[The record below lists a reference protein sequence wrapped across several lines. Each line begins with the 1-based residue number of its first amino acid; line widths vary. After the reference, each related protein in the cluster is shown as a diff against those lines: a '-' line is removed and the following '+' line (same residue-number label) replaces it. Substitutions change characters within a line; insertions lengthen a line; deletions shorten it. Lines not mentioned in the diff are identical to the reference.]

1 MVDDF
6 RRRFWISLALTVP
19 VLATSE
25 MVQHFAGLQGRL
37 AFPGDNFVG
46 FAFATAVYFYGGW
59 PFLIGLIEEL
69 RKRLPGMMTLVAL
82 AITVAYAY
90 SALVVLGLPGSVFF
104 WETATLIDIMLLGHW
119 IEMRSVLGASR
130 AIEQLVRLLPAEA
143 HRVLADG
150 SIEEVPLAALQ
161 PGERVL
167 VKPGERIPTDGL
179 VVQGRTSVNQAMLT
193 GESQPVEKG
202 EGDEVIGGAV
212 NGEGSITIEIRRTGA
227 DTYLSQVIELVR
239 KAQETRSRTQDLAN
253 RAALW
258 LTLIAIGGGTLTL
271 VAWLGAGRAFSFALE
286 RMVTVMVITCP
297 HALGLA
303 VPLVVAMSTALSA
316 RQGLLIRD
324 RSAFERAR
332 ELDAVVF
339 DKTGTLTE
347 GRFGVTDIVPLD
359 GRTEHEVL
367 RLASALE
374 SRSEHPIA
382 AGIVRAATER
392 GVQYPA
398 PDGFAAIPGKGAQG
412 RVDGRAVK
420 VVSPGYVRDQG
431 LEAWDQGERLQRL
444 ADQGK
449 TVVYV
454 LVDGQP
460 IGAIAL
466 ADIIRPESREALDQL
481 KAMGIKPIM
490 LTGDSRAVA
499 RWVAEQLGLDDYFAE
514 VLPDQK
520 AAKIE
525 EVKRRGLTV
534 AMVGDGVNDA
544 PALVAADVGIAIG
557 AGTDVAIEA
566 ADIVLVRS
574 DPRDVPAI
582 VQLARATYRKM
593 VQNLWW
599 ATGYNTVA
607 IPLAAGVLAPAGILL
622 SPALG
627 AVLMSVSTVVVAL
640 NAQLLGRGRRA
651 ATGVIIDAMK
661 AGRRPIVVRF
671 LAFAAALAVG
681 AQGGGVPMCMS
692 LLAEVSTP
700 CAMHTHAGSAVHD
713 ANVVTLSAAPSG
725 HDACHADAATFGCA
739 TGGACPSGGTAA
751 PAWAHVLVAPRA
763 ASRTQDLGPA
773 STLTSY
779 LAPPLA
785 PPPQA

>member
-6 RRRFWISLALTVP
+6 RRRFWVSLGLTVP

-25 MVQHFAGLQGRL
+25 MLQHILGLRAVL
-37 AFPGDNFVG
+37 AFPGDQYVE
-46 FAFATAVYFYGGW
+46 FAFASAVYFYGGR
-59 PFLIGLIEEL
+59 PFLTGLVDEL
-69 RKRLPGMMTLVAL
+69 RKRLPGMMTLIAL

-90 SALVVLGLPGSVFF
+90 SALVVFGLPGSVFF

-130 AIEQLVRLLPAEA
+130 ALEQLVRLLPAEA
-143 HRVLADG
+143 HRLSADG
-150 SIEEVPLAALQ
+150 SIEEVPLAALR
-161 PGERVL
+161 PGDRVL
-167 VKPGERIPTDGL
+167 VKPGEKIPTDGL
-179 VVQGRTSVNQAMLT
+179 VVAGRTSVNQAMLT
-193 GESQPVEKG
+193 GESQLVEKG
-202 EGDEVIGGAV
+202 EGDEVIGGAL
-212 NGEGSITIEIRRTGA
+212 NGESAITIEVRRTGA
-227 DTYLSQVIELVR
+227 DSYLSQVIELVR

-253 RAALW
+253 RAAMW
-258 LTLIAIGGGTLTL
+258 LTVIAIGGGTVTL
-271 VAWLGAGRAFSFALE
+271 VAWLGAGREFSFALE

-303 VPLVVAMSTALSA
+303 VPLVVAVSTALSA
-316 RQGLLIRD
+316 RNGLLIRD

-332 ELDAVVF
+332 DLDAVVF

-347 GRFGVTDIVPLD
+347 GRFGVTDVVPIA
-359 GRTEHEVL
+359 GRTEHDVL
-367 RLASALE
+367 RLAAALE

-382 AGIVRAATER
+382 LGIVRAATDR

-412 RVDGRAVK
+412 TVDGAAVK
-420 VVSPGYVRDQG
+420 VVSPGYLRDLG
-431 LEAWDQGERLQRL
+431 LGTWDKGDRIQRL

-449 TVVYV
+449 TVVFV
-454 LVDGQP
+454 LAEERPV
-460 IGAIAL
+460 GAIAL
-466 ADIIRPESREALDQL
+466 ADIIRKESREALQRL

-490 LTGDSRAVA
+490 LTGDSAAVA
-499 RWVAEQLGLDDYFAE
+499 RWVAGELDLDDYFAE
-514 VLPDQK
+514 VLPDEK

-557 AGTDVAIEA
+557 AGTDVAIES

-582 VQLARATYRKM
+582 VGLARATYRKM

-599 ATGYNTVA
+599 ATGYNTIA
-607 IPLAAGVLAPAGILL
+607 IPLAAGVLVRAGILL

-651 ATGVIIDAMK
+651 TSGV
-661 AGRRPIVVRF
+661 
-671 LAFAAALAVG
+671 
-681 AQGGGVPMCMS
+681 
-692 LLAEVSTP
+692 
-700 CAMHTHAGSAVHD
+700 
-713 ANVVTLSAAPSG
+713 
-725 HDACHADAATFGCA
+725 
-739 TGGACPSGGTAA
+739 
-751 PAWAHVLVAPRA
+751 
-763 ASRTQDLGPA
+763 
-773 STLTSY
+773 Y
-779 LAPPLA
+779 
-785 PPPQA
+785 